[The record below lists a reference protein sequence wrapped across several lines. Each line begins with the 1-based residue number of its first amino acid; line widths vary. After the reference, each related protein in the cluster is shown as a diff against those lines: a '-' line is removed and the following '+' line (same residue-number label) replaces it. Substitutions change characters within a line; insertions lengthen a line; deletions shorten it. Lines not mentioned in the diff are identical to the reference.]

1 MKWPLRPTERR
12 RRRIQWCPVADL
24 FVSYSRKDKEFVR
37 HLVDGLVGREK
48 EVWVDWED
56 IAPTAEWMSEIELG
70 IDASDS
76 FAFVISP
83 DSLTSGTWGRGR
95 EHTGQAHR
103 AASPP

>member
-1 MKWPLRPTERR
+1 MLRGA
-12 RRRIQWCPVADL
+12 PVADL

-83 DSLTSGTWGRGR
+83 DSLDVGDVRARARTCA
-95 EHTGQAHR
+95 HTGQAHR
-103 AASPP
+103 ATAPP